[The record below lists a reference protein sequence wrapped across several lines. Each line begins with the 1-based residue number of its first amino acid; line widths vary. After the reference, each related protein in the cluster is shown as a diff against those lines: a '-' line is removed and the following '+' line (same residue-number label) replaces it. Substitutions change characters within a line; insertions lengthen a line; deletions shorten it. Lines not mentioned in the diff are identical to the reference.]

1 MLVLTRR
8 VGEAVRVGDDILVTV
23 VGLKG
28 KEIRIGISAP
38 KDLAVHREEI
48 YARIRQSGAG
58 TASAAASRKR

>member
-23 VGLKG
+23 VSLNG

-38 KDLAVHREEI
+38 KNVAVYREEI
-48 YARIRQSGAG
+48 YERILQGRTG
-58 TASAAASRKR
+58 TARAAPSRKK

>member
-8 VGEAVRVGDDILVTV
+8 VGEAVRVGEDILVTIV
-23 VGLKG
+23 SLKG

-48 YARIRQSGAG
+48 YERIRQSGAG
-58 TASAAASRKR
+58 TATAAPSRKK